1 MIKLCLILLIII
13 CLIVLISSRSENF
26 DATSASTLEVR
37 KCNSNKMPTEQ
48 LLINGGLLDNKMV
61 IYWNLPKPI
70 LPSQTPVYHIIY
82 KKESISDDTQ
92 FENKESISD
101 DKQFENNVIEIT
113 SNQNGNNLYSYTFPS
128 DIIPTDIESYSVTL
142 NITIDNM
149 ETGETVSSNTLRIN
163 KTNSNNETIK
173 YLQNPD
179 DIFSSLKS
187 KSIDIYI

>member
-26 DATSASTLEVR
+26 ALEVR
-37 KCNSNKMPTEQ
+37 KCNSNKIPTEH

-70 LPSQTPVYHIIY
+70 LPSQNPVYHIIY

-92 FENKESISD
+92 FEN
-101 DKQFENNVIEIT
+101 NVIEIT
-113 SNQNGNNLYSYTFPS
+113 SKKNGNNLYSYTFPS
-128 DIIPTDIESYSVTL
+128 DVIPTDSVSYNITL
-142 NITIDNM
+142 NITIENGD
-149 ETGETVSSNTLRIN
+149 TRETVSSNTLRIN